1 MKVLQISSA
10 VNFGGGERH
19 LVDLCE
25 NLHSAGVAENE
36 CEIFVAA
43 RAHAEWVARISFL
56 PAENVIRVALK
67 NSLDVFS
74 ARRLA
79 KFIREK
85 NIEIVHA
92 HLARDY
98 PIAAFAARAA
108 CVKLVL
114 TRHLLFPLSRLHRFV
129 LPNGATTFIAVSN
142 GVRRSLL
149 AQNLLPPE
157 RVRLI
162 YNGVKVSQF
171 DKSEENSGEKI
182 AALRQRLNLP
192 ENSTL
197 VGVVGEI
204 AAHKG
209 QTDFVRGA
217 PEILKR
223 FPDARFLI
231 VGRDNSA
238 GEKHR
243 AELERLIGGLNMQD
257 KINLVG
263 WTDDVASIYGALD
276 VFVSASRVEPF
287 GLVIVEAMA
296 AGCAVVATETDGA
309 REILEDGK
317 TGRLAPRENPR
328 ALAAAVVEILTDE
341 NLRQNLGAKAR
352 RAAFERFG
360 VERMAA
366 ETLKLYKEIL
376 ND

>member
-1 MKVLQISSA
+1 MRIVQISSA

-25 NLHSAGVAENE
+25 NLHSADDEEKG

-43 RAHAEWVARISFL
+43 RGRADWVARLSFL
-56 PAENVIRVALK
+56 PKENIVRLPLK
-67 NSLDVFS
+67 NSLDVLS

-79 KFIREK
+79 KFIRDK
-85 NIEIVHA
+85 NIEILHA

-108 CVKLVL
+108 GVKLVL
-114 TRHLLFPLSRLHRFV
+114 TRHLLFPLKRIHRFV
-129 LPNGATTFIAVSN
+129 LPNNSTTFIAVSK

-157 RVRLI
+157 RIRLI
-162 YNGVKVSQF
+162 YSGVKAGQF
-171 DKSEENSGEKI
+171 DKSQENSGEKI
-182 AALRQRLNLP
+182 ALRQRLNLP

-197 VGVVGEI
+197 VGIVGEI

-209 QTDFVRGA
+209 QADFARAA
-217 PEILKR
+217 PEILRR

-243 AELERLIGGLNMQD
+243 AELENLIARLDLQN
-257 KINLVG
+257 KIHFLG
-263 WTDDVASIYGALD
+263 WTDDVSSIYRALD
-276 VFVSASRVEPF
+276 VFISASRVEPF

-296 AGCAVVATETDGA
+296 AGCAVVATETDGG
-309 REILEDGK
+309 REIVEDGK
-317 TGRLAPRENPR
+317 TGKLVPRENPQ
-328 ALAAAVVEILTDE
+328 ALAAAVIEILTDE
-341 NLRQNLGAKAR
+341 DLRRDLGTNAR
-352 RAAFERFG
+352 RAVIEKFS

-376 ND
+376 NN

>member
-10 VNFGGGERH
+10 VNFGGGEQH

-25 NLHSAGVAENE
+25 NLFSADDEENE

-43 RAHAEWVARISFL
+43 RACVVWLTRLSFL
-56 PAENVIRVALK
+56 PKENIVRLPLK

-108 CVKLVL
+108 GVHLVL
-114 TRHLLFPLSRLHRFV
+114 TRHLSFPLKRVHRFV
-129 LPNGATTFIAVSN
+129 LQNDATTFIAVSK

-149 AQNLLPPE
+149 SQNLLPPE
-157 RVRLI
+157 RIRLI
-162 YNGVKVSQF
+162 YNGVKAGRF
-171 DKSEENSGEKI
+171 NKSEENSGEKI
-182 AALRQRLNLP
+182 ALRQRLDLP
-192 ENSTL
+192 ENSIL
-197 VGVVGEI
+197 VGIVGEI

-209 QTDFVRGA
+209 QTDFARAA
-217 PEILKR
+217 PEILQR
-223 FPDARFLI
+223 FHEARFLI

-243 AELERLIGGLNMQD
+243 AELENLIARLNLQNKIRLI
-257 KINLVG
+257 G
-263 WTDDVASIYGALD
+263 WTDDVAPIYRALD
-276 VFVSASRVEPF
+276 VFVSASRIEPF

-296 AGCAVVATETDGA
+296 AGCAVVATETDGG
-309 REILEDGK
+309 REIIEEGK
-317 TGRLAPRENPR
+317 TGRLVPLENPR
-328 ALAAAVVEILTDE
+328 ALAAAVIEILSDE
-341 NLRQNLGAKAR
+341 NLRRDLGANAC
-352 RAAFERFG
+352 RAATEKFSVG
-360 VERMAA
+360 RMAA
-366 ETLKLYKEIL
+366 ETQKLYKEIL
-376 ND
+376 NN

>member
-1 MKVLQISSA
+1 MRILQISSA

-25 NLHSAGVAENE
+25 NLQTARGEENE

-43 RAHAEWVARISFL
+43 RARVVWLTRLSFL
-56 PAENVIRVALK
+56 PKENIVRLPLK
-67 NSLDVFS
+67 NSLDIFS

-79 KFIREK
+79 KFIRAK

-108 CVKLVL
+108 GAKLVL
-114 TRHLLFPLSRLHRFV
+114 TRHLLFPLKRFHRFV
-129 LPNGATTFIAVSN
+129 LPNDATTFIAVSN
-142 GVRRSLL
+142 AVRRSLL

-157 RVRLI
+157 RIRLI
-162 YNGVKVSQF
+162 YNGVNISQF
-171 DKSEENSGEKI
+171 NKSEENPGEKI
-182 AALRQRLNLP
+182 ALRQRLDLP
-192 ENSTL
+192 ENSIL

-204 AAHKG
+204 ATHKG
-209 QTDFVRGA
+209 QTDFARAA
-217 PEILKR
+217 PEILQR

-243 AELERLIGGLNMQD
+243 AELENLIARLDLQN
-257 KINLVG
+257 KIRLLG
-263 WTDDVASIYGALD
+263 WADDVASIYRALD
-276 VFVSASRVEPF
+276 VFVSVSRIEPF

-296 AGCAVVATETDGA
+296 AGCAVVATETDGGS
-309 REILEDGK
+309 EIVENGK
-317 TGRLAPRENPR
+317 TGRLVPPENPR
-328 ALAAAVVEILTDE
+328 ALAAAVIEMLSDE
-341 NLRQNLGAKAR
+341 NLRRDLGANAR
-352 RAAFERFG
+352 RAAIEKFS

-366 ETLKLYKEIL
+366 ETQKLYKKIL
-376 ND
+376 KNG

>member
-1 MKVLQISSA
+1 MRILQISSA

-25 NLHSAGVAENE
+25 NLHSADDEEKG

-43 RAHAEWVARISFL
+43 RARADWVARLSFL
-56 PAENVIRVALK
+56 PKENIVRLPLK

-79 KFIREK
+79 KFIRDK
-85 NIEIVHA
+85 NIEILHA

-108 CVKLVL
+108 GVKLVL
-114 TRHLLFPLSRLHRFV
+114 TRHLLFPLKRLHRFV
-129 LPNGATTFIAVSN
+129 LPNNATTFIAVSN

-162 YNGVKVSQF
+162 YNGIKVGQF
-171 DKSEENSGEKI
+171 NKSEGTSGEEI
-182 AALRQRLNLP
+182 ALRQRLNLP
-192 ENSTL
+192 ENSKL
-197 VGVVGEI
+197 VGIVGEI

-209 QTDFVRGA
+209 QTDFARAA

-223 FPDARFLI
+223 FPDSRFLI

-238 GEKHR
+238 GEKHQTK
-243 AELERLIGGLNMQD
+243 LENLIGRLELQN
-257 KINLVG
+257 KIRLLG
-263 WTDDVASIYGALD
+263 WSDDVTSIYQTLD
-276 VFVSASRVEPF
+276 LFVSASRVEPF

-296 AGCAVVATETDGA
+296 AGCAVVATMTDGA

-317 TGRLAPRENPR
+317 TGRLVPPKNPQ
-328 ALAAAVVEILTDE
+328 ALAAAVIEILSDE
-341 NLRQNLGAKAR
+341 NLRRNLSANAR
-352 RAAFERFG
+352 RAASEKFS

-366 ETLKLYKEIL
+366 ETQQLYKEIL
-376 ND
+376 NN